1 MEKQTNH
8 NENLEKVLKYV
19 SKFSEEQKERLLK
32 LLIQVRDIQ
41 NSNLSFAEKKAEIKR
56 ILWDEQSTRS
66 KLFIGATLGS
76 LVGLFIFGTG
86 GIGIVALG
94 GGIGISGILAGTAGG
109 VLVASLIQNFE
120 KKEK

>member
-1 MEKQTNH
+1 MEKQNNY
-8 NENLEKVLKYV
+8 NENLEKVLKSV
-19 SKFSEEQKERLLK
+19 SKFSEEKKEKLLR

-41 NSNLSFAEKKAEIKR
+41 NSNLSFSDKKTEIKR
-56 ILWDEQSTRS
+56 ILWDEQSTKS

-76 LVGLFIFGTG
+76 LIGLFIFGTG

-120 KKEK
+120 SQ